1 MKLGEY
7 IELNNFSRIS
17 VAKDENNI
25 DDKIVFDDISVIP
38 VKYWNAELKTVRHK
52 LSTEEDI
59 NVEFIAIIK
68 LQGDK

>member
-25 DDKIVFDDISVIP
+25 DDKIVFDDVSVIP
-38 VKYWNAELKTVRHK
+38 VKYWNTELKTVRHK

-68 LQGDK
+68 LGDK

>member
-25 DDKIVFDDISVIP
+25 DDKIVFDDVSVIP

-68 LQGDK
+68 LGDK

>member
-25 DDKIVFDDISVIP
+25 DDKIVFDDVLVVP

-68 LQGDK
+68 LGDK

>member
-25 DDKIVFDDISVIP
+25 DDKIVFDDISGVP

-52 LSTEEDI
+52 LSIEEDI

-68 LQGDK
+68 LGDK

>member
-25 DDKIVFDDISVIP
+25 DDKIVFDDVSIVP

-68 LQGDK
+68 LGDK

>member
-25 DDKIVFDDISVIP
+25 DDKIVFDDVSVVP

-68 LQGDK
+68 LGDK

>member
-25 DDKIVFDDISVIP
+25 DDKIVFDDVSVIP

-52 LSTEEDI
+52 LSAEEDI

-68 LQGDK
+68 LGEK

>member
-25 DDKIVFDDISVIP
+25 EDKIVFDDVSVIP

-68 LQGDK
+68 LGDK

>member
-68 LQGDK
+68 LGDK

>member
-25 DDKIVFDDISVIP
+25 DEKIVFNDISVIP

-52 LSTEEDI
+52 LSIEEDI

-68 LQGDK
+68 LGDK

>member
-25 DDKIVFDDISVIP
+25 DDKIVFDDVSVIP

-52 LSTEEDI
+52 VSTEEEI
-59 NVEFIAIIK
+59 NIEFIAIIK
-68 LQGDK
+68 LGDK

>member
-25 DDKIVFDDISVIP
+25 DDKIVFDDVSIIP

-68 LQGDK
+68 LGDK

>member
-7 IELNNFSRIS
+7 IELNSFSRIS

-25 DDKIVFDDISVIP
+25 DDKIVFNDISVIP

-68 LQGDK
+68 LGDKQ

>member
-25 DDKIVFDDISVIP
+25 DDKIVFDDVSIVP

>member
-25 DDKIVFDDISVIP
+25 DDKIVFDDVSVVP

-68 LQGDK
+68 

>member
-25 DDKIVFDDISVIP
+25 DDKIVFNDISVIP
-38 VKYWNAELKTVRHK
+38 VKYWNAELKTIRHK
-52 LSTEEDI
+52 LSAEEDI

-68 LQGDK
+68 LGGK

>member
-7 IELNNFSRIS
+7 IELNNFTRIS
-17 VAKDENNI
+17 VAKDENDVDNR
-25 DDKIVFDDISVIP
+25 IVFDDVTVIP

-68 LQGDK
+68 LGDK

>member
-25 DDKIVFDDISVIP
+25 DDKIVFDDVSVVP

-68 LQGDK
+68 LEDK

>member
-25 DDKIVFDDISVIP
+25 DDKIVFDDVSVIP

-52 LSTEEDI
+52 LSAEEDI

-68 LQGDK
+68 LGDK

>member
-17 VAKDENNI
+17 VAKDENDVDNR
-25 DDKIVFDDISVIP
+25 IVFDDVTVIP

-68 LQGDK
+68 LGDK